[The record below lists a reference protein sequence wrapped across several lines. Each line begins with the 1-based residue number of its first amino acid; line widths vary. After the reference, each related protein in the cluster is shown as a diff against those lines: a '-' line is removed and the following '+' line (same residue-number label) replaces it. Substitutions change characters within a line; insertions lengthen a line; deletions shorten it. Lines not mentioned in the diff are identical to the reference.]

1 LHISENPK
9 TLQTVLQTSGYRGQ
23 APLAAFSC
31 VCAGH
36 SRTGADMGNRTNVHF
51 DLQNTSVL
59 NQTAFIQSTDMRD
72 MFHSKLH
79 ALSEMS
85 SEM

>member
-1 LHISENPK
+1 
-9 TLQTVLQTSGYRGQ
+9 
-23 APLAAFSC
+23 
-31 VCAGH
+31 
-36 SRTGADMGNRTNVHF
+36 MGNRTNVHF

-85 SEM
+85 REM